1 MKIIQLTPKQHAAL
15 ELYQSNGHTLEQ
27 FVVHGKNGFHGDYE
41 PLKAF
46 RIDVMARLLY
56 QPDSYVVEES
66 YAVGDRVK
74 YPSDS
79 GYVYGIYERRN
90 ENVIYAYW
98 GGSDRTTYV
107 SAKIVERM
115 TPEDIKDEQEH
126 KVWKSIGRKVGEI
139 KPGDIGFDPLGRHYQ
154 CMHEIQALHKDG
166 DLFRLYPAGSFIEFG
181 GASYE
186 DS

>member
-1 MKIIQLTPKQHAAL
+1 MKTILLTPKQHAAL

-27 FVVHGKNGFHGDYE
+27 FVVHGKKGFHGDYE
-41 PLKAF
+41 PLKGL

-74 YPSDS
+74 YPRDY

-115 TPEDIKDEQEH
+115 TPEDIKDEQEG
-126 KVWKSIGRKVGEI
+126 KVWKSIGRTVGEI
-139 KPGDIGFDPLGRHYQ
+139 KPGDIGTDTLGRRYTNV
-154 CMHEIQALHKDG
+154 HELQTLHKNG
-166 DLFRLYPAGSFIEFG
+166 DLFRLYPAESFIEFG

-186 DS
+186 GS